1 MTSAACPDTLR
12 FVSADVTGKTHI
24 TFLFFLLSGQPDLF
38 RIDDNDKISGIDV
51 WGENRFLF
59 PAQQVGSLYRD
70 AAEDLVLGV
79 NDPPLAW

>member
-1 MTSAACPDTLR
+1 
-12 FVSADVTGKTHI
+12 
-24 TFLFFLLSGQPDLF
+24 
-38 RIDDNDKISGIDV
+38 V

-70 AAEDLVLGV
+70 ATEDLVLGV